1 MKKFEINATFLTL
14 FKCYQRKL
22 FLSLTKTI
30 KFIIHELIMIKNL
43 GFFVSL
49 KDANILA
56 ITTKMDKKRDFFLYT
71 QAATATK

>member
-1 MKKFEINATFLTL
+1 MLQKEKF
-14 FKCYQRKL
+14 

-43 GFFVSL
+43 EIFLSL

-56 ITTKMDKKRDFFLYT
+56 STTKNGQKKRFFLYT